1 MQIIEMERDDWNFF
15 CPATGR
21 PIFTDNDEPNTS
33 ALRGS
38 WCHEVPMHLAEEL
51 KPLWQ
56 QHLDAEEAADEGAV
70 TVSFMR
76 SLE

>member
-1 MQIIEMERDDWNFF
+1 
-15 CPATGR
+15 
-21 PIFTDNDEPNTS
+21 
-33 ALRGS
+33 
-38 WCHEVPMHLAEEL
+38 MHLAEEL

-56 QHLDAEEAADEGAV
+56 QHLDAQEAADEGAV